1 MGVKLVFLPQK
12 DINGINQNCEKFK
25 IQI

>member
-12 DINGINQNCEKFK
+12 DVNGLNQNCEKFK